1 MACKRKGVASLECES
16 GKATVMENKEPSAPF
31 MENIHLSKGSPR
43 IRVGTEYRWR
53 FQLHT
58 AFRFYGTN
66 PTEAYS
72 VALINLPTLQESRA

>member
-1 MACKRKGVASLECES
+1 
-16 GKATVMENKEPSAPF
+16 